1 MMCCL
6 SRDKPLKKRKFY
18 LENGTI
24 IQAPSFSEAVKGLYS
39 TVTQN
44 TTFTYLRDD
53 MWLVTFHPDLCVV
66 AESPTRFR
74 AGMAAEWV
82 LHLDR
87 RKPKMMDES
96 KVRELEQVL
105 AGAVLQMAE
114 MPAERPEPSRQE
126 PGSPGKLGPPGVW
139 RRTGTS

>member
-6 SRDKPLKKRKFY
+6 KRTKPPKKRTFY

-44 TTFTYLRDD
+44 TTFTYLRDE
-53 MWLVTFHPDLCVV
+53 MWLVSFHPDLCVV
-66 AESPTRFR
+66 AESPSRFR
-74 AGMAAEWV
+74 AGMVAEWV

-87 RKPKMMDES
+87 RKPKIMSEP
-96 KVRELEQVL
+96 KVQQLERVL
-105 AGAVLQMAE
+105 AEAQLHLTETPEVLQHPE
-114 MPAERPEPSRQE
+114 PEPSVQ
-126 PGSPGKLGPPGVW
+126 LGVW

>member
-1 MMCCL
+1 MCCL

-44 TTFTYLRDD
+44 TTFTYLRDE
-53 MWLVTFHPDLCVV
+53 MWLVSFHPDLCVV
-66 AESPTRFR
+66 AESPSRFR

-87 RKPKMMDES
+87 RKPKIMSEP
-96 KVRELEQVL
+96 KVQQLERVL
-105 AGAVLQMAE
+105 AEAQLQLTETPVVLQE
-114 MPAERPEPSRQE
+114 PEPEPSVQ
-126 PGSPGKLGPPGVW
+126 LGVW

>member
-6 SRDKPLKKRKFY
+6 SRTKPPKKQTFY

-24 IQAPSFSEAVKGLYS
+24 IRATSFSEAVKGLYS
-39 TVTQN
+39 TVAQN
-44 TTFTYLRDD
+44 TTFTYLRDEL
-53 MWLVTFHPDLCVV
+53 WLVNFHPDLCVV
-66 AESPTRFR
+66 AESPSRFR

-87 RKPKMMDES
+87 RNPKIMSEP
-96 KVRELEQVL
+96 KVQQLELVL
-105 AGAVLQMAE
+105 AEAQLQLAE
-114 MPAERPEPSRQE
+114 KPAGPPEPVRPEP
-126 PGSPGKLGPPGVW
+126 GPSVQLARPGVW

>member
-96 KVRELEQVL
+96 KVQELEQVL

-126 PGSPGKLGPPGVW
+126 PGQLGPPGVW
-139 RRTGTS
+139 GRTGTS

>member
-6 SRDKPLKKRKFY
+6 NRAKPPKKRTFY

-24 IQAPSFSEAVKGLYS
+24 IRAPSFSEAVKGLYS

-44 TTFTYLRDD
+44 TTFTYLRDE
-53 MWLVTFHPDLCVV
+53 MWLVSFHPDLCVV
-66 AESPTRFR
+66 AESPSRFR

-87 RKPKMMDES
+87 RKPKIMSEP
-96 KVRELEQVL
+96 KVQQLERVL
-105 AGAVLQMAE
+105 AEAQLQLTETPVVLQE
-114 MPAERPEPSRQE
+114 PEPEPEPSVQ
-126 PGSPGKLGPPGVW
+126 LGVW